1 MKLSRLSK
9 LFTTPFRMLFASLYP
24 VAYAKNL
31 GVRMNGHVVIYGS
44 SYGMFSAEPYLVTLG
59 DNVYIS
65 VGASFVC
72 HDGATLP
79 FRKIDPTLDVAAEIK
94 VGNDVFI
101 GAGAVLLPVVSI
113 GNNCI
118 VGAHAIVTRDVPD
131 GCIVAGSPARI
142 VGSWSAYL
150 EKARRKSLGIGH
162 LSGREKVLAYKAIF
176 KK

>member
-1 MKLSRLSK
+1 MKLQRLSK
-9 LFTTPFRMLFASLYP
+9 IFTVPFRMLYASLYP
-24 VAYAKNL
+24 VGYAKSL
-31 GVRMNGHVVIYGS
+31 GVRMNGRVKTYGS
-44 SYGMFSAEPYLVTLG
+44 SYSMFSAEPYLVTLG

-79 FRKIDPTLDVAAEIK
+79 FRKIDPTLDLAAEIS

-101 GAGAVLLPVVSI
+101 GAGAVLLPGVKI

-118 VGAHAIVTRDVPD
+118 VGAHAVVTRDVAD
-131 GCIVAGSPARI
+131 GCIVAGSPART

-150 EKARRKSLGIGH
+150 EKAKQNSLGIGH
-162 LSGREKVLAYKAIF
+162 LTGKEKVRAYKAIF